1 MPGVRDGVV
10 KDGTNNLLL
19 MHRPVRSL
27 SLKDAK
33 ASNFMFCLMLLMTGP
48 LVWICTLYTST
59 FSPHYYCICS
69 VFSINHK
76 SNFSFAR
83 RGLLK
88 GLKCRTTY
96 HSSSG
101 ALPHKNPAG
110 VAYSAPSN
118 PLAGGGAR
126 CS

>member
-48 LVWICTLYTST
+48 LVWICTLYTSSLPSHPIT
-59 FSPHYYCICS
+59 IAFAAFSALITKATS
-69 VFSINHK
+69 
-76 SNFSFAR
+76 
-83 RGLLK
+83 
-88 GLKCRTTY
+88 
-96 HSSSG
+96 HSPG
-101 ALPHKNPAG
+101 E
-110 VAYSAPSN
+110 VY
-118 PLAGGGAR
+118 
-126 CS
+126 